1 VWHYTKKMS
10 FIDVISSFWAPLTG
24 FIALIVWLVRL
35 EGKVNFN
42 EKTLQTHQNWQ
53 QLMDEK
59 HQNLDSK
66 IVNELSEIKQSLA
79 RLEGKLGIDLH
90 K

>member
-1 VWHYTKKMS
+1 
-10 FIDVISSFWAPLTG
+10 
-24 FIALIVWLVRL
+24 
-35 EGKVNFN
+35 
-42 EKTLQTHQNWQ
+42 LQTHQNWQ